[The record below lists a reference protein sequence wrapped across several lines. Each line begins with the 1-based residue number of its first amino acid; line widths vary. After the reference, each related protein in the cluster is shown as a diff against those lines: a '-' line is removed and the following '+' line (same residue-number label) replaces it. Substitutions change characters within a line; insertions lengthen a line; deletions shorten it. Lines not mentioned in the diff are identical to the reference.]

1 MLSGLFYF
9 LMRFKQGDASM
20 LDAFRTSGT
29 SPTTLTERTDFI
41 PTNWS
46 AAIAVE
52 HRHIQCGFAAIT
64 LNGLVC
70 S

>member
-1 MLSGLFYF
+1 
-9 LMRFKQGDASM
+9 M

-52 HRHIQCGFAAIT
+52 HRHIQYGFAAIT
-64 LNGLVC
+64 GNGLVC
-70 S
+70 P

>member
-29 SPTTLTERTDFI
+29 SPTTLTARTDFT
-41 PTNWS
+41 PANWFT
-46 AAIAVE
+46 AIAVE
-52 HRHIQCGFAAIT
+52 HRHIQYGFTAIT
-64 LNGLVC
+64 WNGLVC
-70 S
+70 P